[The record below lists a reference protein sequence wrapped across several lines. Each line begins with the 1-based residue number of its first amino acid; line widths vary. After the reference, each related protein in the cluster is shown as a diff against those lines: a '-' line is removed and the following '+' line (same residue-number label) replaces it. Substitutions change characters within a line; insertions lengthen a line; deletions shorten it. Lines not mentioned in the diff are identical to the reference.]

1 LAVEPNHQNDIL
13 GTIRSNAIEASSNA
27 TPNGNNNPTTTTRRT
42 ITMYRSGFTIDNGPF
57 RRLDDPNNADF
68 LRDLAR
74 GVTPRELFIMDGDD
88 NDNNDAS
95 IGDMEVGLVDK
106 RHLEYE
112 DDDHSQTMNSANNA
126 TTTTTTTTT
135 TAFTGVGQSLGSSNH
150 YNNNNNTSSSSSNGI
165 ITPSTFLTSS
175 PIPSL
180 DESQP
185 ITSIQIRL
193 HNGKKIIVKC
203 NLQDTI
209 HTFVSRIIQ
218 QQQDNGN
225 SNEQSFVLSSG
236 YPPRVLNDMN
246 KTVEECGLK
255 NAQVIQKL
263 V

>member
-1 LAVEPNHQNDIL
+1 MAVEPNHDDDIL
-13 GTIRSNAIEASSNA
+13 GTIRSNAVEAASNA
-27 TPNGNNNPTTTTRRT
+27 TPNTNNNPTSTTRRT

-68 LRDLAR
+68 LHDLAR
-74 GVTPRELFIMDGDD
+74 GVTPRELFIMDDD
-88 NDNNDAS
+88 DEHDGA
-95 IGDMEVGLVDK
+95 IGDMEVGLLDK

-112 DDDHSQTMNSANNA
+112 DDDHSQTNHSANNA
-126 TTTTTTTTT
+126 AVTTT

-150 YNNNNNTSSSSSNGI
+150 NNTSSSSNGI
-165 ITPSTFLTSS
+165 ITPSTFLTSTS
-175 PIPSL
+175 TIPSL
-180 DESQP
+180 DESTP

-203 NLQDTI
+203 NLHDTI
-209 HTFVSRIIQ
+209 HTFVSRIINQ
-218 QQQDNGN
+218 QQQDSGT
-225 SNEQSFVLSSG
+225 NEQPFVLSSG